1 MFLIKKVLKLILILA
16 VIILLAGSYFYFQ
29 FKPSPNPSFG
39 VTFSHTYAASL
50 GFDPRIVYMDILT
63 DLKPKKIRLVAYW
76 DQIESEQGK
85 FKYDDLDF
93 MLTEAG
99 KREVEV
105 IMVVGKKV
113 PRWPECHQP
122 GWYKDLDA
130 DKQSEAVISMI
141 KNAVTHFKSFNA
153 IKAWQV
159 ENEPYFVFGLDCP
172 KQDQKMV
179 QGEVKAVKE
188 IDNRPIILTGS
199 GEQGNWNELADSGAD
214 VVGVTMYRT
223 VYNDTIGYYKYP
235 VGPWFYR
242 IKAGFLQ
249 KFKNKPVIGVELQ
262 AEPWLLSG
270 IFHTDIDQQ
279 KSLMNEKVFNE
290 HVAYAKKVG
299 FSDNYL
305 WGVEWWYWMAKEKND
320 WTLWA
325 SAKKLFSEQR

>member
-1 MFLIKKVLKLILILA
+1 MYFIKKILKFVMFLVVTVFVVA
-16 VIILLAGSYFYFQ
+16 TYFYFQ
-29 FKPSPNPSFG
+29 FEPSDNPGFG

-50 GFDPRIVYMDILT
+50 GFDARIVYMDMLT

-76 DQIESEQGK
+76 NEIEREQGK

-93 MLTEAG
+93 MLTEAQ
-99 KREVEV
+99 KRGVEV
-105 IMVVGKKV
+105 ILVVGKKV

-122 GWYKDLDA
+122 DWYKDLDST
-130 DKQSEAVISMI
+130 KQSEALMTMI
-141 KNAVTHFKSFNA
+141 NNTVNHFKHYDA

-172 KQDQKMV
+172 KQDPEMV
-179 QGEVKAVKE
+179 LKEVKAVKA
-188 IDNRPIILTGS
+188 IDSRPIILTGS
-199 GEQGNWNELADSGAD
+199 GEQGNWNELVDSGAD
-214 VVGVTMYRT
+214 IVGVTMYRT

-242 IKAGFLQ
+242 IKAGILQ
-249 KFKNKPVIGVELQ
+249 NFKHKPVIGVELQ

-270 IFHTDIDQQ
+270 IFHTSLDEQ
-279 KSLMNEKVFNE
+279 KSLMNEKVFND
-290 HVAYAKKVG
+290 HVNYAKKVG

-320 WTLWA
+320 WTMWA
-325 SAKKLFSEQR
+325 TAKELLSNQK